1 MVSIIFSFYFYIFK
15 LNLKTLSSCVSVD
28 KLVDSVWDSLLELI
42 EVSASDEVETSLV
55 EGSLELEFVDELVLP
70 ADKAVY
76 LGAKDTDGSWRI
88 IRDGDNLEFQRRE
101 SGNWIMKNRIQP

>member
-55 EGSLELEFVDELVLP
+55 EGSLELEFVDELAWARVSGTTTKMV
-70 ADKAVY
+70 ATI
-76 LGAKDTDGSWRI
+76 KDNEKYPNR
-88 IRDGDNLEFQRRE
+88 LRR
-101 SGNWIMKNRIQP
+101 